1 MIEIYQEENTPVK
14 AFLVGFLDKNKSEEH
29 SLAELKGLVKTLGME
44 VCGEM
49 VITNVKP
56 NPQYFLGT
64 GKTEEIV
71 HQVKTLDGEC
81 IIFDV
86 EISPT
91 HQRNW
96 EKLANIPCFDRQEV
110 ILRIFESR
118 AATREATLQV
128 ELASLEYSLPRLAH
142 SYGDM
147 ARQRGGAFGSKGSGE
162 TKLELDRRKIQEK
175 IYAIKKELEK
185 VRKNRQTQRKQRE
198 KIPLPVCALVGYT
211 NAGKSSLLNVLTSS
225 NVYEKDEL
233 FATLDTSTR
242 RLTKDGKHSIL
253 MTDTV
258 GFIKNLPHT
267 LVDAFRS
274 TLEEAVISDVLVI
287 VLDSSSIDIEEN
299 YKTTTTVLEE
309 IGANKNKRLI
319 VLNKWDLIDTF
330 TQYRLKELFPQGIC
344 TSTKT
349 KQGMEELT
357 NTIFEICMENQI
369 KCFVPYENGKI
380 ISLIKRECFI
390 ISETNKDDGIDFT
403 VKTNPE
409 IENLLKEFLI

>member
-1 MIEIYQEENTPVK
+1 MIEIYEEENTPVK
-14 AFLVGFLDKNKSEEH
+14 AFLVGIQEKGQAFDFCLS
-29 SLAELKGLVKTLGME
+29 ELKGLVKTLGME

-81 IIFDV
+81 IIFDF

-118 AATREATLQV
+118 AATKEASLQV
-128 ELASLEYSLPRLAH
+128 ELANLEYSLPRLAH

>member
-14 AFLVGFLDKNKSEEH
+14 AFLVGIQDNKIKTS
-29 SLAELKGLVKTLGME
+29 SCLTELKGLVKTLKME
-44 VCGEM
+44 VGGEI
-49 VITNVKP
+49 VITRVDP

-64 GKTEEIV
+64 GKVQEILEQVEETES
-71 HQVKTLDGEC
+71 EC
-81 IIFDV
+81 IIFDF

-96 EKLANIPCFDRQEV
+96 EKISNIPCFDRQEV

-118 AATREATLQV
+118 AQTREATLQV

-175 IYAIKKELEK
+175 IYSIKKELEK

-211 NAGKSSLLNVLTSS
+211 NAGKSSLLNVLTYSD
-225 NVYEKDEL
+225 VYEKDEL

-242 RLTKDGKHSIL
+242 RLSKDGKFSIL

-258 GFIKNLPHT
+258 GFIKNLPHN
-267 LVDAFRS
+267 LIDAFRS

-287 VLDSSSIDIEEN
+287 VLDSSSDDVLEN
-299 YKTTTTVLEE
+299 YQTTVNVLEE
-309 IGANKNKRLI
+309 IGAEKNKRLI
-319 VLNKWDLIDTF
+319 VLNKWDLADSF
-330 TQYRLKELFPQGIC
+330 QKMRLQEHFDNPIC

-349 KQGMEELT
+349 KEGLEDLI
-357 NTIFEICMENQI
+357 NRIFEICMENQVQ
-369 KCFVPYENGKI
+369 CFVPYENGKI

-390 ISETNKDDGIDFT
+390 ISETNQETGILYNI
-403 VKTNPE
+403 KTNKE
-409 IENLLKEFLI
+409 VESVLREFLI

>member
-14 AFLVGFLDKNKSEEH
+14 AFLVGIQDNKIKTS
-29 SLAELKGLVKTLGME
+29 SCLIELKGLVKTLKME
-44 VCGEM
+44 VGGEI
-49 VITNVKP
+49 VITRVDP

-64 GKTEEIV
+64 GKVQEILEQVEETES
-71 HQVKTLDGEC
+71 EC
-81 IIFDV
+81 IIFDF

-96 EKLANIPCFDRQEV
+96 EKISNIPCFDRQEV

-118 AATREATLQV
+118 AQTREATLQV

-175 IYAIKKELEK
+175 IYSIKKELEK

-211 NAGKSSLLNVLTSS
+211 NAGKSSLLNVLTCSD
-225 NVYEKDEL
+225 VYEKDEL

-242 RLTKDGKHSIL
+242 RLSKDGKFSIL

-258 GFIKNLPHT
+258 GFIKNLPHN
-267 LVDAFRS
+267 LIDAFRS

-287 VLDSSSIDIEEN
+287 VLDSSSDDVLEN
-299 YKTTTTVLEE
+299 YQTTVNVLEE
-309 IGANKNKRLI
+309 IGAEKNKRLI
-319 VLNKWDLIDTF
+319 VLNKWDLADSF
-330 TQYRLKELFPQGIC
+330 QKMKLQEHFNNAIC

-349 KQGMEELT
+349 KEGLEDLI
-357 NTIFEICMENQI
+357 NRIFEICMENQV

-390 ISETNKDDGIDFT
+390 ISETNQDTGILYNI
-403 VKTNPE
+403 KTNKE
-409 IENLLKEFLI
+409 VESVLKDFLV

>member
-14 AFLVGFLDKNKSEEH
+14 AFLVGIQDSKIKTSSCLT
-29 SLAELKGLVKTLGME
+29 ELKGLVKTLKME
-44 VCGEM
+44 VGGEI
-49 VITNVKP
+49 VITRVDP

-64 GKTEEIV
+64 GKVQEILEQVEETES
-71 HQVKTLDGEC
+71 EC
-81 IIFDV
+81 IIFDF

-96 EKLANIPCFDRQEV
+96 EKISNIPCFDRQEV

-118 AATREATLQV
+118 AQTREATLQV

-175 IYAIKKELEK
+175 IYSIKKELEK

-211 NAGKSSLLNVLTSS
+211 NAGKSSLLNVLTCSD
-225 NVYEKDEL
+225 VYEKDEL

-242 RLTKDGKHSIL
+242 RLSKDGKFSIL

-258 GFIKNLPHT
+258 GFIKNLPHN
-267 LVDAFRS
+267 LIDAFRS

-287 VLDSSSIDIEEN
+287 VLDSSSDDVLEN
-299 YKTTTTVLEE
+299 YQTTVNVLEE
-309 IGANKNKRLI
+309 IGAEKNKRLI
-319 VLNKWDLIDTF
+319 VLNKWDLADSF
-330 TQYRLKELFPQGIC
+330 QKMKLQEHFNNAIC

-349 KQGMEELT
+349 KEGLEDLI
-357 NTIFEICMENQI
+357 NRIFEICMENQVQ
-369 KCFVPYENGKI
+369 CFVPYENGKI

-390 ISETNKDDGIDFT
+390 ISETNQDTGILYNI
-403 VKTNPE
+403 KTNKE
-409 IENLLKEFLI
+409 VESVLKDFLV

>member
-1 MIEIYQEENTPVK
+1 
-14 AFLVGFLDKNKSEEH
+14 
-29 SLAELKGLVKTLGME
+29 ME

-81 IIFDV
+81 IIFDF

-118 AATREATLQV
+118 AATKEAALQV
-128 ELASLEYSLPRLAH
+128 ELANLEYSLPRLAH

-175 IYAIKKELEK
+175 IYSIKKELEK

-349 KQGMEELT
+349 KQGLEELT

-390 ISETNKDDGIDFT
+390 ISETNKDDGIEFT

-409 IENLLKEFLI
+409 IENLLKDFLI

>member
-14 AFLVGFLDKNKSEEH
+14 AFLVGFENLS
-29 SLAELKGLVKTLGME
+29 ELKGLVKTLGME
-44 VCGEM
+44 VGGE
-49 VITNVKP
+49 ILISKVKP
-56 NPQYFLGT
+56 NPQYYLGT
-64 GKTEEIV
+64 GKTEEIIHKV
-71 HQVKTLDGEC
+71 EVLDCEC
-81 IIFDV
+81 IIFDF

-96 EKLANIPCFDRQEV
+96 EKLANIPCFDRHEV

-118 AATREATLQV
+118 AATKEATLQV
-128 ELASLEYSLPRLAH
+128 QLANLEYSLPRLAH

-175 IYAIKKELEK
+175 IYSIKKELEK

-225 NVYEKDEL
+225 DVYEKDEL

-242 RLTKDGKHSIL
+242 RLSCDGKFSVL
-253 MTDTV
+253 LTDTV

-274 TLEEAVISDVLVI
+274 TLEEAVISDVLLI
-287 VLDSSSIDIEEN
+287 VLDASSIDIEEN
-299 YKTTTTVLEE
+299 YKTTIKVLDE
-309 IGANKNKRLI
+309 IGATSNKRII
-319 VLNKWDLIDTF
+319 VLNKWDLVDSF
-330 TQYRLKELFPQGIC
+330 TKIRLSELFKNAIC

-349 KQGMEELT
+349 KEGLKDLE
-357 NTIFEICMENQI
+357 NCIFDICMKNQI
-369 KCFVPYENGKI
+369 KCFVPYEDGKT

-390 ISETNKDDGIDFT
+390 IFENNKEDGIEFT
-403 VKTNPE
+403 LRTNTE
-409 IENLLKEFLI
+409 IENLLKEYIL

>member
-14 AFLVGFLDKNKSEEH
+14 AFLVGIQDNKIKPS
-29 SLAELKGLVKTLGME
+29 SCLTELKGLVKTLKME
-44 VCGEM
+44 VGGEI
-49 VITNVKP
+49 VITRVDP

-64 GKTEEIV
+64 GKVQEILEQVEETES
-71 HQVKTLDGEC
+71 EC
-81 IIFDV
+81 IIFDF

-96 EKLANIPCFDRQEV
+96 EKISNIPCFDRQEV

-118 AATREATLQV
+118 AQTREATLQV

-175 IYAIKKELEK
+175 IYSIKKELEK

-211 NAGKSSLLNVLTSS
+211 NAGKSSLLNVLTCSD
-225 NVYEKDEL
+225 VYEKDEL

-242 RLTKDGKHSIL
+242 RLSKDGKFSIL

-258 GFIKNLPHT
+258 GFIKNLPHN
-267 LVDAFRS
+267 LIDAFRS

-287 VLDSSSIDIEEN
+287 VLDSSSDDVLEN
-299 YKTTTTVLEE
+299 YQTTVNVLEE
-309 IGANKNKRLI
+309 IGAEKNKRLI
-319 VLNKWDLIDTF
+319 VLNKWDLADSF
-330 TQYRLKELFPQGIC
+330 QKMKLQEHFNNAIC

-349 KQGMEELT
+349 KDGLEDLI
-357 NTIFEICMENQI
+357 NRIFEICMENQVQ
-369 KCFVPYENGKI
+369 CFVPYENGKI

-390 ISETNKDDGIDFT
+390 ISETNQETGILYNI
-403 VKTNPE
+403 KTNKE
-409 IENLLKEFLI
+409 VESVLKEFLI

>member
-1 MIEIYQEENTPVK
+1 MIEIYEEENTPVK
-14 AFLVGFLDKNKSEEH
+14 AFLVGIQEKGQAFDFCLS
-29 SLAELKGLVKTLGME
+29 ELKGLVKTLGME

-81 IIFDV
+81 IIFDF

-118 AATREATLQV
+118 AATKEASLQV
-128 ELASLEYSLPRLAH
+128 ELANLEYSLPRLAH

-349 KQGMEELT
+349 KQGLEELT

-390 ISETNKDDGIDFT
+390 ISETNKDDGIEFT

-409 IENLLKEFLI
+409 IENLLKDFLI

>member
-14 AFLVGFLDKNKSEEH
+14 AFLVGIQDNKIKTS
-29 SLAELKGLVKTLGME
+29 SCLTELKGLVKTLKME
-44 VCGEM
+44 VGGEIL
-49 VITNVKP
+49 ITRVDP

-64 GKTEEIV
+64 GKVQEILEQVEETES
-71 HQVKTLDGEC
+71 EC
-81 IIFDV
+81 IIFDF

-96 EKLANIPCFDRQEV
+96 EKISNIPCFDRQEV

-118 AATREATLQV
+118 AQTREATLQV

-175 IYAIKKELEK
+175 IYSIKKELEK

-211 NAGKSSLLNVLTSS
+211 NAGKSSLLNVLTCSD
-225 NVYEKDEL
+225 VYEKDEL

-242 RLTKDGKHSIL
+242 RLSKDGKFSIL

-258 GFIKNLPHT
+258 GFIKNLPHN
-267 LVDAFRS
+267 LIDAFRS

-287 VLDSSSIDIEEN
+287 VLDSSSDDVLEN
-299 YKTTTTVLEE
+299 YQTTVNVLEE
-309 IGANKNKRLI
+309 IGAEKNKRLI
-319 VLNKWDLIDTF
+319 VLNKWDLADSF
-330 TQYRLKELFPQGIC
+330 QKMRLQEHFDNPIC

-349 KQGMEELT
+349 KEGLEDLI
-357 NTIFEICMENQI
+357 NRIFEICMENQVQ
-369 KCFVPYENGKI
+369 CFVPYENGKI

-390 ISETNKDDGIDFT
+390 ISETNQETGILYNI
-403 VKTNPE
+403 KTNKE
-409 IENLLKEFLI
+409 VESILREFLI

>member
-14 AFLVGFLDKNKSEEH
+14 AFLVGIQDNKIKTS
-29 SLAELKGLVKTLGME
+29 SCLTELKGLVKTLKME
-44 VCGEM
+44 VGGEI
-49 VITNVKP
+49 VITRVDP

-64 GKTEEIV
+64 GKVQEILEQVEETES
-71 HQVKTLDGEC
+71 EC
-81 IIFDV
+81 IIFDF

-96 EKLANIPCFDRQEV
+96 EKISNIPCFDRQEV

-118 AATREATLQV
+118 AQTREATLQV

-175 IYAIKKELEK
+175 IYSIKKELEK

-211 NAGKSSLLNVLTSS
+211 NAGKSSLLNVLTCSD
-225 NVYEKDEL
+225 VYEKDEL

-242 RLTKDGKHSIL
+242 RLSKDGKFSIL

-258 GFIKNLPHT
+258 GFIKNLPHN
-267 LVDAFRS
+267 LIDAFRS

-287 VLDSSSIDIEEN
+287 VLDSSSDDVLEN
-299 YKTTTTVLEE
+299 YQTTVNVLEE
-309 IGANKNKRLI
+309 IGAEKNKRLI
-319 VLNKWDLIDTF
+319 VLNKWDLADSF
-330 TQYRLKELFPQGIC
+330 QKMKLQEHFDNPIC

-349 KQGMEELT
+349 KEGLEDLI
-357 NTIFEICMENQI
+357 NRIFEICMENQVQ
-369 KCFVPYENGKI
+369 CFVPYENGKI

-390 ISETNKDDGIDFT
+390 ISEANQETGILYNIKTNKE
-403 VKTNPE
+403 V
-409 IENLLKEFLI
+409 ENILKEFFV

>member
-1 MIEIYQEENTPVK
+1 MIEIYEEENTPVK
-14 AFLVGFLDKNKSEEH
+14 AFLVGFLDKNKSEEY

-64 GKTEEIV
+64 GKTEEII
-71 HQVKTLDGEC
+71 HQVETLDGEC
-81 IIFDV
+81 IIFDF

-118 AATREATLQV
+118 AATREASLQV
-128 ELASLEYSLPRLAH
+128 ELASLEYSLPRLVH

-175 IYAIKKELEK
+175 IYSIKKELEK

-211 NAGKSSLLNVLTSS
+211 NAGKSSLLNVLTCSD
-225 NVYEKDEL
+225 VYEKDEL

-242 RLTKDGKHSIL
+242 RLSKDGKFSIL

-258 GFIKNLPHT
+258 GFIKNLPHN
-267 LVDAFRS
+267 LIDAFRS

-287 VLDSSSIDIEEN
+287 VLDSSSDDVLEN
-299 YKTTTTVLEE
+299 YQTTVNVLEE
-309 IGANKNKRLI
+309 IGADKNKRLI
-319 VLNKWDLIDTF
+319 VLNKWDLSDSF
-330 TQYRLKELFPQGIC
+330 QKMKLQEHFNNAIC

-349 KQGMEELT
+349 KEGLDDLV
-357 NTIFEICMENQI
+357 NRIFEICMDNQI
-369 KCFVPYENGKI
+369 QCFVPYENGKI

-409 IENLLKEFLI
+409 IENLLKDFLI

>member
-14 AFLVGFLDKNKSEEH
+14 AFLVGIQEKGQTFDFCLS
-29 SLAELKGLVKTLGME
+29 ELKGLVKTLGME

-49 VITNVKP
+49 VIANVKP

-64 GKTEEIV
+64 GKTEEII
-71 HQVKTLDGEC
+71 HQVETLDGEC
-81 IIFDV
+81 IIFDF

-349 KQGMEELT
+349 KQGLEELT

-390 ISETNKDDGIDFT
+390 ISEINKDDGIEFT

-409 IENLLKEFLI
+409 IENLLKDFLI

>member
-1 MIEIYQEENTPVK
+1 VIEIYEEENTPVK
-14 AFLVGFLDKNKSEEH
+14 AFLVGIQEKGQAFDFCLS
-29 SLAELKGLVKTLGME
+29 ELKGLVKTLGME

-81 IIFDV
+81 IIFDF

-118 AATREATLQV
+118 AATKEAALQV
-128 ELASLEYSLPRLAH
+128 ELANLEYSLPRLAH

-349 KQGMEELT
+349 KQGLEDFT

-390 ISETNKDDGIDFT
+390 ISETNKDDGIEFT

-409 IENLLKEFLI
+409 IENLLKDFLI

>member
-1 MIEIYQEENTPVK
+1 MIEIYEEENTPVK
-14 AFLVGFLDKNKSEEH
+14 AFLVGIQEKGQAFDFCLS
-29 SLAELKGLVKTLGME
+29 ELKGLVKTLGME

-81 IIFDV
+81 IIFDF

-118 AATREATLQV
+118 AATKEASLQV
-128 ELASLEYSLPRLAH
+128 ELANLEYSLPRLAH

-349 KQGMEELT
+349 KQGLEDLT

-390 ISETNKDDGIDFT
+390 ISETNKDDGIEFT

-409 IENLLKEFLI
+409 IENLLKDFLI

>member
-14 AFLVGFLDKNKSEEH
+14 AFLVGIQDNKIKTS
-29 SLAELKGLVKTLGME
+29 SCLTELKGLVKTLKME
-44 VCGEM
+44 VGGEI
-49 VITNVKP
+49 VITRVDP

-64 GKTEEIV
+64 GKVQEILEQVEETES
-71 HQVKTLDGEC
+71 EC
-81 IIFDV
+81 IIFDF

-96 EKLANIPCFDRQEV
+96 EKISNIPCFDRQEV

-118 AATREATLQV
+118 AQTREATLQV

-175 IYAIKKELEK
+175 IYSIKKELEK

-211 NAGKSSLLNVLTSS
+211 NAGKSSLLNVLTCSD
-225 NVYEKDEL
+225 VYEKDEL

-242 RLTKDGKHSIL
+242 RLSKGGKFSIL

-258 GFIKNLPHT
+258 GFIKNLPHN
-267 LVDAFRS
+267 LIDAFRS
-274 TLEEAVISDVLVI
+274 TLEEAVVSDVLVI
-287 VLDSSSIDIEEN
+287 VLDSSSDDVLEN
-299 YKTTTTVLEE
+299 YQTTVNVLEE
-309 IGANKNKRLI
+309 IGAEKNKRLI
-319 VLNKWDLIDTF
+319 VLNKWDLADSF
-330 TQYRLKELFPQGIC
+330 QKMKLQEHFYNAIC

-349 KQGMEELT
+349 KEGLEDLI
-357 NTIFEICMENQI
+357 NRIFEICMENQVQ
-369 KCFVPYENGKI
+369 CFVPYENGKI

-390 ISETNKDDGIDFT
+390 ISETNQDTGILYNI
-403 VKTNPE
+403 KTNKE
-409 IENLLKEFLI
+409 VESVLREFLV

>member
-14 AFLVGFLDKNKSEEH
+14 AFLVGIQDNKIKTS
-29 SLAELKGLVKTLGME
+29 SCLTELKGLVKTLKME
-44 VCGEM
+44 VGGEIL
-49 VITNVKP
+49 ITRVDP

-64 GKTEEIV
+64 GKVQEILEQVEETES
-71 HQVKTLDGEC
+71 EC
-81 IIFDV
+81 IIFDF

-96 EKLANIPCFDRQEV
+96 EKISNIPCFDRQEV

-118 AATREATLQV
+118 AQTREATLQV

-175 IYAIKKELEK
+175 IYSIKKELEK

-211 NAGKSSLLNVLTSS
+211 NAGKSSLLNVLTCSD
-225 NVYEKDEL
+225 VYEKDEL

-242 RLTKDGKHSIL
+242 RLSKDGKFSIL
-253 MTDTV
+253 MNDTV
-258 GFIKNLPHT
+258 GFIKNLPHN
-267 LVDAFRS
+267 LIDAFRS

-287 VLDSSSIDIEEN
+287 VLDSSSDDVLEN
-299 YKTTTTVLEE
+299 YQTTVNVLEE
-309 IGANKNKRLI
+309 IGAEKNKRLI
-319 VLNKWDLIDTF
+319 VLNKWDLADSF
-330 TQYRLKELFPQGIC
+330 QKMRLQEHFDNPIC

-349 KQGMEELT
+349 KEGLEDLI
-357 NTIFEICMENQI
+357 NRIFEICMENQVQ
-369 KCFVPYENGKI
+369 CFVPYENGKI

-390 ISETNKDDGIDFT
+390 ISETNQETGILYNI
-403 VKTNPE
+403 KTNKE
-409 IENLLKEFLI
+409 VESVLREFLI

>member
-14 AFLVGFLDKNKSEEH
+14 AFLVGIQEKGQAFDFCLS
-29 SLAELKGLVKTLGME
+29 ELKGLVKTLGME

-49 VITNVKP
+49 VITNVNP

-64 GKTEEIV
+64 GKVQEILEQVEETES
-71 HQVKTLDGEC
+71 EC
-81 IIFDV
+81 IIFDF

-96 EKLANIPCFDRQEV
+96 EKISNIPCFDRQEV

-175 IYAIKKELEK
+175 IYSIKKELEK

-211 NAGKSSLLNVLTSS
+211 NAGKSSLLNVLTCSD
-225 NVYEKDEL
+225 VYEKDEL
-233 FATLDTSTR
+233 FATLDT
-242 RLTKDGKHSIL
+242 
-253 MTDTV
+253 
-258 GFIKNLPHT
+258 
-267 LVDAFRS
+267 
-274 TLEEAVISDVLVI
+274 
-287 VLDSSSIDIEEN
+287 
-299 YKTTTTVLEE
+299 
-309 IGANKNKRLI
+309 
-319 VLNKWDLIDTF
+319 
-330 TQYRLKELFPQGIC
+330 
-344 TSTKT
+344 
-349 KQGMEELT
+349 
-357 NTIFEICMENQI
+357 
-369 KCFVPYENGKI
+369 
-380 ISLIKRECFI
+380 
-390 ISETNKDDGIDFT
+390 
-403 VKTNPE
+403 
-409 IENLLKEFLI
+409 

>member
-14 AFLVGFLDKNKSEEH
+14 AFLVGIQDNKIKTS
-29 SLAELKGLVKTLGME
+29 SCLTELKGLVKTLKME
-44 VCGEM
+44 VGGEI
-49 VITNVKP
+49 VITRVDP

-64 GKTEEIV
+64 GKVQEILEQVEETES
-71 HQVKTLDGEC
+71 EC
-81 IIFDV
+81 IIFDF

-96 EKLANIPCFDRQEV
+96 EKISNIPCFDRQEV

-118 AATREATLQV
+118 AQTREATLQV

-175 IYAIKKELEK
+175 IYSIKKELEK

-198 KIPLPVCALVGYT
+198 KIPLPICALVGYT
-211 NAGKSSLLNVLTSS
+211 NAGKSSLLNVLTCSD
-225 NVYEKDEL
+225 VYEKDEL

-242 RLTKDGKHSIL
+242 RLSKDGKFSIL

-258 GFIKNLPHT
+258 GFIKNLPHN
-267 LVDAFRS
+267 LIDAFRS

-287 VLDSSSIDIEEN
+287 VLDSSSDDVLEN
-299 YKTTTTVLEE
+299 YQTTVNVLEE
-309 IGANKNKRLI
+309 IGAEKNERLI
-319 VLNKWDLIDTF
+319 VLNKWDLADSF
-330 TQYRLKELFPQGIC
+330 QKMRLQEHFDNPIC

-349 KQGMEELT
+349 KEGLEDLI
-357 NTIFEICMENQI
+357 NRIFEICMENQVQ
-369 KCFVPYENGKI
+369 CFVPYENGKI

-390 ISETNKDDGIDFT
+390 ISETNQETGILYNI
-403 VKTNPE
+403 KTNKE
-409 IENLLKEFLI
+409 VESVLKEFFV

>member
-14 AFLVGFLDKNKSEEH
+14 AFLVGFLDKNKSEEY

-44 VCGEM
+44 VCGE
-49 VITNVKP
+49 ILISKINP
-56 NPQYFLGT
+56 NPQYYLGT
-64 GKTEEIV
+64 GKTEEII
-71 HQVKTLDGEC
+71 HQVETLDGEC
-81 IIFDV
+81 IIFDF

-128 ELASLEYSLPRLAH
+128 EFASLEYSLPRLAH

-349 KQGMEELT
+349 KQGLEDLT

-390 ISETNKDDGIDFT
+390 ISETNKDDGIEFT

-409 IENLLKEFLI
+409 IENLLKDFLI

>member
-14 AFLVGFLDKNKSEEH
+14 AFLVGIQDSKIKTSSCLT
-29 SLAELKGLVKTLGME
+29 ELKGLVKTLKME
-44 VCGEM
+44 VGGEI
-49 VITNVKP
+49 VITRVDP

-64 GKTEEIV
+64 GKVQEILEQVEETES
-71 HQVKTLDGEC
+71 EC
-81 IIFDV
+81 IIFDF

-96 EKLANIPCFDRQEV
+96 EKISNIPCFDRQEV

-118 AATREATLQV
+118 AQTREATLQV

-175 IYAIKKELEK
+175 IYSIKKELEK

-211 NAGKSSLLNVLTSS
+211 NAGKSSLLNVLTCSD
-225 NVYEKDEL
+225 VYEKDEL

-242 RLTKDGKHSIL
+242 RLSKDGKFSIL

-258 GFIKNLPHT
+258 GFIKNLPHN
-267 LVDAFRS
+267 LIDAFRS

-287 VLDSSSIDIEEN
+287 VLDSSSDDVLEN
-299 YKTTTTVLEE
+299 YQTTVNVLEE
-309 IGANKNKRLI
+309 IGAKKNKRLI
-319 VLNKWDLIDTF
+319 VLNKWDLADSF
-330 TQYRLKELFPQGIC
+330 QKMKLQEHFNNVIC

-349 KQGMEELT
+349 KEGLEDLIT
-357 NTIFEICMENQI
+357 RIFEICMENQVQ
-369 KCFVPYENGKI
+369 CFVPYENGKI

-390 ISETNKDDGIDFT
+390 ISETNQETGILYNI
-403 VKTNPE
+403 KTNKE
-409 IENLLKEFLI
+409 VESVLREFLV

>member
-1 MIEIYQEENTPVK
+1 MIEIYEEENTPVK
-14 AFLVGFLDKNKSEEH
+14 AFLVGFQEKGQSSDLC
-29 SLAELKGLVKTLGME
+29 LCELKGLVKTLRME
-44 VCGEM
+44 VCGEI
-49 VITNVKP
+49 VITNIKP
-56 NPQYFLGT
+56 NPQYYLGT

-71 HQVKTLDGEC
+71 HQVQTLDGEC
-81 IIFDV
+81 IIFDF

-118 AATREATLQV
+118 AATKEASLQV
-128 ELASLEYSLPRLAH
+128 ELANLEYSLPRLAH

-175 IYAIKKELEK
+175 IYAIKKELGK

-274 TLEEAVISDVLVI
+274 TLEEAVIADVLVI
-287 VLDSSSIDIEEN
+287 VLDSSSNDIEEN
-299 YKTTTTVLEE
+299 YKTTISVLEE
-309 IGANKNKRLI
+309 IGADKNKRLI
-319 VLNKWDLIDTF
+319 VLNKWDLIDSF
-330 TQYRLKELFPQGIC
+330 TQFRLKELFPQGIC

-349 KQGMEELT
+349 KEGLDELT

-380 ISLIKRECFI
+380 VSLIKRECFI
-390 ISETNKDDGIDFT
+390 ISETNKDNGIEF
-403 VKTNPE
+403 VLKINPE
-409 IENLLKEFLI
+409 IENLLKDFWV

>member
-14 AFLVGFLDKNKSEEH
+14 AFLVGIQDNKIKTS
-29 SLAELKGLVKTLGME
+29 SCLIELKGLVKTLKME
-44 VCGEM
+44 VGGEI
-49 VITNVKP
+49 VITRVDP

-64 GKTEEIV
+64 GKVQEILEQVEETES
-71 HQVKTLDGEC
+71 EC
-81 IIFDV
+81 IIFDF

-96 EKLANIPCFDRQEV
+96 EKISNIPCFDRQEV

-118 AATREATLQV
+118 AQTREATLQV

-175 IYAIKKELEK
+175 IYSIKKELEK
-185 VRKNRQTQRKQRE
+185 VRKNRQTQRKPRE

-211 NAGKSSLLNVLTSS
+211 NAGKSSLLNVLTCSD
-225 NVYEKDEL
+225 VYEKDEL

-242 RLTKDGKHSIL
+242 RLSKDGKFSIL

-258 GFIKNLPHT
+258 GFIKNLPHN
-267 LVDAFRS
+267 LIDAFRS

-287 VLDSSSIDIEEN
+287 VLDSSSDDVLEN
-299 YKTTTTVLEE
+299 YQTTVNVLEE
-309 IGANKNKRLI
+309 IGAEKNKRLI
-319 VLNKWDLIDTF
+319 VLNKWDLADSF
-330 TQYRLKELFPQGIC
+330 QKMKLQEHFNNAIC

-349 KQGMEELT
+349 KEGLEDLI
-357 NTIFEICMENQI
+357 NRIFEICMENQV

-390 ISETNKDDGIDFT
+390 ISETNQETGILYNI
-403 VKTNPE
+403 KTNKE
-409 IENLLKEFLI
+409 VENVLKDFLV

>member
-14 AFLVGFLDKNKSEEH
+14 AFLVGIQDNKIKTS
-29 SLAELKGLVKTLGME
+29 SCLTELKGLVKTLKME
-44 VCGEM
+44 VGGEI
-49 VITNVKP
+49 VITRVDP

-64 GKTEEIV
+64 GKVQEILEQVEETES
-71 HQVKTLDGEC
+71 EC
-81 IIFDV
+81 IIFDF

-96 EKLANIPCFDRQEV
+96 EKISNIPCFDSQEV

-118 AATREATLQV
+118 AQTREATLQV

-175 IYAIKKELEK
+175 IYSIKKELEK

-211 NAGKSSLLNVLTSS
+211 NAGKSSLLNVLTCSD
-225 NVYEKDEL
+225 VYEKDEL

-242 RLTKDGKHSIL
+242 RLSKDGKFSIL

-258 GFIKNLPHT
+258 GFIKNLPHN
-267 LVDAFRS
+267 LIDAFRS

-287 VLDSSSIDIEEN
+287 VLDSSSDDVLEN
-299 YKTTTTVLEE
+299 YQTTVNVLEE
-309 IGANKNKRLI
+309 IGAEKNKRLI
-319 VLNKWDLIDTF
+319 VLNKWDLADSF
-330 TQYRLKELFPQGIC
+330 QKMRLQEHFDNPIC

-349 KQGMEELT
+349 KEGLEDLI
-357 NTIFEICMENQI
+357 NRIFEICMENQVQ
-369 KCFVPYENGKI
+369 CFVPYENGKI

-390 ISETNKDDGIDFT
+390 ISETNQETGILYNI
-403 VKTNPE
+403 KTNKE
-409 IENLLKEFLI
+409 VESVLREFLI

>member
-14 AFLVGFLDKNKSEEH
+14 AFLVGIQDNKIKTS
-29 SLAELKGLVKTLGME
+29 SCLTELKGLVKTLKME
-44 VCGEM
+44 VGGEI
-49 VITNVKP
+49 VITRVDP
-56 NPQYFLGT
+56 NPQFFLGT
-64 GKTEEIV
+64 GKVQEILEQVEETES
-71 HQVKTLDGEC
+71 EC
-81 IIFDV
+81 IIFDF

-96 EKLANIPCFDRQEV
+96 EKISNIPCFDRQEV

-118 AATREATLQV
+118 AQTREATFQV

-175 IYAIKKELEK
+175 IYSIKKELEK

-211 NAGKSSLLNVLTSS
+211 NAGKSSLLNVLTCSD
-225 NVYEKDEL
+225 VYEKDEL

-242 RLTKDGKHSIL
+242 RLSKDGKFSIL

-258 GFIKNLPHT
+258 GFIKNLPHN
-267 LVDAFRS
+267 LIDAFRS

-287 VLDSSSIDIEEN
+287 VLDSSSDDVLEN
-299 YKTTTTVLEE
+299 YQTTVNVLEE
-309 IGANKNKRLI
+309 IGADKNKRLI
-319 VLNKWDLIDTF
+319 VLNKWDLADSF
-330 TQYRLKELFPQGIC
+330 QKMKLQEHFNNAIC

-349 KQGMEELT
+349 KEGLDDFV
-357 NTIFEICMENQI
+357 NRIFEICMENQI
-369 KCFVPYENGKI
+369 QCFVPYENGKI

-390 ISETNKDDGIDFT
+390 ISEINKDDGIVFT

-409 IENLLKEFLI
+409 VENLLKDFLI

>member
-1 MIEIYQEENTPVK
+1 MIEIYEEENTPVK
-14 AFLVGFLDKNKSEEH
+14 AFLVGIQEKGQAFDFCLS
-29 SLAELKGLVKTLGME
+29 ELKGLVKTLGME

-81 IIFDV
+81 IIFDF

-118 AATREATLQV
+118 AATKEASLQV

-349 KQGMEELT
+349 KQGLEDLT

-390 ISETNKDDGIDFT
+390 ISETNKDDGIEFT

-409 IENLLKEFLI
+409 IENLLKDFLI

>member
-14 AFLVGFLDKNKSEEH
+14 AFLVGIQDSKIKTSSCLT
-29 SLAELKGLVKTLGME
+29 ELKGLVKTLKME
-44 VCGEM
+44 VGGEI
-49 VITNVKP
+49 VITRVDP

-64 GKTEEIV
+64 GKVQEILEQVEETES
-71 HQVKTLDGEC
+71 EC
-81 IIFDV
+81 IIFDF

-96 EKLANIPCFDRQEV
+96 EKISNIPCFDRQEV

-118 AATREATLQV
+118 AQTREATLQV

-175 IYAIKKELEK
+175 IYSIKNELEK

-211 NAGKSSLLNVLTSS
+211 NAGKSSLLNVLTCSD
-225 NVYEKDEL
+225 VYEKDEL

-242 RLTKDGKHSIL
+242 RLSKDGKFSIL

-258 GFIKNLPHT
+258 GFIKNLPHN
-267 LVDAFRS
+267 LIDAFRS

-287 VLDSSSIDIEEN
+287 VLDSSSDDVLEN
-299 YKTTTTVLEE
+299 YQTTVNVLEE
-309 IGANKNKRLI
+309 IGAEKNKRLI
-319 VLNKWDLIDTF
+319 VLNKWDLADSF
-330 TQYRLKELFPQGIC
+330 QKMKLQEHFNNAIC

-349 KQGMEELT
+349 KDGLEDLI
-357 NTIFEICMENQI
+357 NRIFEICMENQVQ
-369 KCFVPYENGKI
+369 CFVPYENGKI

-390 ISETNKDDGIDFT
+390 ISETNQETGILYNI
-403 VKTNPE
+403 KTNKE
-409 IENLLKEFLI
+409 VESVLKDFLV

>member
-14 AFLVGFLDKNKSEEH
+14 AFLVGIQDNKIKTS
-29 SLAELKGLVKTLGME
+29 SCLTELKGLVKTLKME
-44 VCGEM
+44 VGGEI
-49 VITNVKP
+49 VITRVDP

-64 GKTEEIV
+64 GKVQEILEQVEETES
-71 HQVKTLDGEC
+71 EC
-81 IIFDV
+81 IIFDF

-96 EKLANIPCFDRQEV
+96 EKISNIPCFDRHEV

-118 AATREATLQV
+118 AQTREATLQV

-175 IYAIKKELEK
+175 IYSIKNELEK

-211 NAGKSSLLNVLTSS
+211 NAGKSSLLNVLTCSD
-225 NVYEKDEL
+225 VYEKDEL

-242 RLTKDGKHSIL
+242 RLSKDGKFPIL

-258 GFIKNLPHT
+258 GFIKNLPHN
-267 LVDAFRS
+267 LIDAFRS

-287 VLDSSSIDIEEN
+287 VLDSSSDDVLEN
-299 YKTTTTVLEE
+299 YQTTVNVLEE
-309 IGANKNKRLI
+309 IGAEKNKRLI
-319 VLNKWDLIDTF
+319 VLNKWDLADSF
-330 TQYRLKELFPQGIC
+330 QKMKLQEHFNNAIC

-349 KQGMEELT
+349 KDGLEDLI
-357 NTIFEICMENQI
+357 NRIFEICMENQVQ
-369 KCFVPYENGKI
+369 CFVPYENGKI

-390 ISETNKDDGIDFT
+390 ISETNQETGILYNI
-403 VKTNPE
+403 KTNKE
-409 IENLLKEFLI
+409 VESVLKDFLV

>member
-14 AFLVGFLDKNKSEEH
+14 AFLVGIQDNKIKTS
-29 SLAELKGLVKTLGME
+29 SCLTELKGLVKTLKME
-44 VCGEM
+44 VGGEI
-49 VITNVKP
+49 VITRVEP

-64 GKTEEIV
+64 GKVQEILEQVEETES
-71 HQVKTLDGEC
+71 EC
-81 IIFDV
+81 IIFDF

-128 ELASLEYSLPRLAH
+128 ELASLEYFLPRLAH

-175 IYAIKKELEK
+175 IYSIKKELDK

-211 NAGKSSLLNVLTSS
+211 NAGKSSLLNVLTCSD
-225 NVYEKDEL
+225 VYEKDEL

-242 RLTKDGKHSIL
+242 RLSKDGKFSIL

-258 GFIKNLPHT
+258 GFIKNLPHN
-267 LVDAFRS
+267 LIDAFRS

-287 VLDSSSIDIEEN
+287 VLDSSSDDVLEN
-299 YKTTTTVLEE
+299 YQTTVNVLEE
-309 IGANKNKRLI
+309 IGADKNKRLI
-319 VLNKWDLIDTF
+319 VLNKWDLADSF
-330 TQYRLKELFPQGIC
+330 QKMKLQEHFNNAIC

-349 KQGMEELT
+349 KEGLDDLV
-357 NTIFEICMENQI
+357 NRIFEICMENQI
-369 KCFVPYENGKI
+369 QCFVPYENGKI

-390 ISETNKDDGIDFT
+390 ISETNKDDGIVFT

-409 IENLLKEFLI
+409 VENLLKDFLI

>member
-14 AFLVGFLDKNKSEEH
+14 AFLVGIQDSKIKTSSCLT
-29 SLAELKGLVKTLGME
+29 ELKGLVKTLKME
-44 VCGEM
+44 VGGEI
-49 VITNVKP
+49 VITRVDP

-64 GKTEEIV
+64 GKVQEILEQVEETES
-71 HQVKTLDGEC
+71 EC
-81 IIFDV
+81 IIFDF

-96 EKLANIPCFDRQEV
+96 EKISNIPCFDRQEV

-118 AATREATLQV
+118 AQTREASLQV
-128 ELASLEYSLPRLAH
+128 ELANLEYSLPRLAH

-287 VLDSSSIDIEEN
+287 VLDSSSDDVLEN
-299 YKTTTTVLEE
+299 YQTSVNVLEE
-309 IGANKNKRLI
+309 IGADKNKRLI
-319 VLNKWDLIDTF
+319 VLNKWDLADSF
-330 TQYRLKELFPQGIC
+330 QKMKLQEHFNNAIC

-349 KQGMEELT
+349 KDGLEDLI
-357 NTIFEICMENQI
+357 NRIFEICMENQVQ
-369 KCFVPYENGKI
+369 CFVPYENGKI

-390 ISETNKDDGIDFT
+390 ISETNQETGILYNI
-403 VKTNPE
+403 KTNKE
-409 IENLLKEFLI
+409 VENVLREFFV

>member
-14 AFLVGFLDKNKSEEH
+14 AFLVGIQDNKIKTS
-29 SLAELKGLVKTLGME
+29 SCLTELKGLVKTLKME
-44 VCGEM
+44 VGGEI
-49 VITNVKP
+49 VITRVDP

-64 GKTEEIV
+64 GKVQEILEQVEETES
-71 HQVKTLDGEC
+71 EC
-81 IIFDV
+81 IIFDF

-96 EKLANIPCFDRQEV
+96 EKISNIPCFDRQEV

-118 AATREATLQV
+118 AQTREATLQV

-175 IYAIKKELEK
+175 IYSIKKELEK

-211 NAGKSSLLNVLTSS
+211 NAGKSSLLNVLTCSD
-225 NVYEKDEL
+225 VYEKDEL

-242 RLTKDGKHSIL
+242 RLSKDGKFSIL

-258 GFIKNLPHT
+258 GFIKNLPHN
-267 LVDAFRS
+267 LIDAFRS

-287 VLDSSSIDIEEN
+287 VLDSPSDDVLEN
-299 YKTTTTVLEE
+299 YQTTV
-309 IGANKNKRLI
+309 N
-319 VLNKWDLIDTF
+319 VL
-330 TQYRLKELFPQGIC
+330 
-344 TSTKT
+344 
-349 KQGMEELT
+349 
-357 NTIFEICMENQI
+357 
-369 KCFVPYENGKI
+369 
-380 ISLIKRECFI
+380 
-390 ISETNKDDGIDFT
+390 
-403 VKTNPE
+403 
-409 IENLLKEFLI
+409 

>member
-14 AFLVGFLDKNKSEEH
+14 AFLVGIQDNKIKTS
-29 SLAELKGLVKTLGME
+29 SCLTELKGLVKTLKME
-44 VCGEM
+44 VGGEI
-49 VITNVKP
+49 VITRVDP

-64 GKTEEIV
+64 GKVQEILEQVEETES
-71 HQVKTLDGEC
+71 EC
-81 IIFDV
+81 IIFDF

-96 EKLANIPCFDRQEV
+96 EKISNIPCFDRQEV

-118 AATREATLQV
+118 AQTREATLQV

-175 IYAIKKELEK
+175 IYSIKKELEK

-211 NAGKSSLLNVLTSS
+211 NAGKSSLLNVLTYSD
-225 NVYEKDEL
+225 VYEKDEL

-242 RLTKDGKHSIL
+242 RLSKDGKFSIL

-258 GFIKNLPHT
+258 GFIKNLPHN
-267 LVDAFRS
+267 LIDAFRS

-287 VLDSSSIDIEEN
+287 VLDSSSDDVLEN
-299 YKTTTTVLEE
+299 YQTTVNVLEE
-309 IGANKNKRLI
+309 IGAEKNKRLI
-319 VLNKWDLIDTF
+319 VLNKWDLADSF
-330 TQYRLKELFPQGIC
+330 QKMRLQEHFDNPIC

-349 KQGMEELT
+349 KEGLEDLI
-357 NTIFEICMENQI
+357 NRIFEICMENQVQ
-369 KCFVPYENGKI
+369 CFVPYENGKI

-390 ISETNKDDGIDFT
+390 ISETNQETGILYNI
-403 VKTNPE
+403 KTNKE
-409 IENLLKEFLI
+409 VESVLREFLV

>member
-14 AFLVGFLDKNKSEEH
+14 AFLVGIQDNKIKTS
-29 SLAELKGLVKTLGME
+29 SCLTELKGLVKTLKME
-44 VCGEM
+44 VGGEIL
-49 VITNVKP
+49 ITRVDP

-64 GKTEEIV
+64 GKVQEILEQVEETES
-71 HQVKTLDGEC
+71 EC
-81 IIFDV
+81 IIFDF

-96 EKLANIPCFDRQEV
+96 EKISNIPCFDRQEV

-118 AATREATLQV
+118 AQTREATLQV

-175 IYAIKKELEK
+175 IYSIKKELEK

-211 NAGKSSLLNVLTSS
+211 NAGKSSLLNVLTCSD
-225 NVYEKDEL
+225 VYEKDEL

-242 RLTKDGKHSIL
+242 RLSKDGKFSIL

-258 GFIKNLPHT
+258 GFIKNLPHN
-267 LVDAFRS
+267 LIDAFRS

-287 VLDSSSIDIEEN
+287 VLDSSSDDVLEN
-299 YKTTTTVLEE
+299 YQTTVNVLEE
-309 IGANKNKRLI
+309 IGAEKNKRLI
-319 VLNKWDLIDTF
+319 VLNKWDLADSFQKIKLQEHFDN
-330 TQYRLKELFPQGIC
+330 PIC

-349 KQGMEELT
+349 KEGLEDLI
-357 NTIFEICMENQI
+357 NRIFEICMENQVQ
-369 KCFVPYENGKI
+369 CFVPYENGKI

-390 ISETNKDDGIDFT
+390 ISETNQETGILYNI
-403 VKTNPE
+403 KTNKE
-409 IENLLKEFLI
+409 VESVLREFLI

>member
-14 AFLVGFLDKNKSEEH
+14 AFLVGIQDNKIKTS
-29 SLAELKGLVKTLGME
+29 SCLTELKGLVKTLKME
-44 VCGEM
+44 VGGEI
-49 VITNVKP
+49 VITRVDP

-64 GKTEEIV
+64 GKVQEILEQVEETES
-71 HQVKTLDGEC
+71 EC
-81 IIFDV
+81 IIFDF

-96 EKLANIPCFDRQEV
+96 EKISNIPCFDRQEV

-118 AATREATLQV
+118 AQTREATLQV

-175 IYAIKKELEK
+175 IYSIKKELEK

-211 NAGKSSLLNVLTSS
+211 NAGKSSLLNVLTCSD
-225 NVYEKDEL
+225 VYEKDEL

-242 RLTKDGKHSIL
+242 RLSKDGKFSIL

-258 GFIKNLPHT
+258 GFIKNLPHN
-267 LVDAFRS
+267 LIDAFRS

-287 VLDSSSIDIEEN
+287 VLDSSSDDVLEN
-299 YKTTTTVLEE
+299 YQTTVNVLEE
-309 IGANKNKRLI
+309 IGAEKNKRLI
-319 VLNKWDLIDTF
+319 VLNKWDLADSF
-330 TQYRLKELFPQGIC
+330 QKMRLQEHFDNPIC

-349 KQGMEELT
+349 KEGLVDLI
-357 NTIFEICMENQI
+357 NRIFEICMENQVQ
-369 KCFVPYENGKI
+369 CFVPYENGKI

-390 ISETNKDDGIDFT
+390 ISETNQETGILYNI
-403 VKTNPE
+403 KTNKE
-409 IENLLKEFLI
+409 VESVLREFLI

>member
-14 AFLVGFLDKNKSEEH
+14 AFLVGIQDNKIKTS
-29 SLAELKGLVKTLGME
+29 SCLTELKGLVKTLKME
-44 VCGEM
+44 VGGEI
-49 VITNVKP
+49 VITRVDP

-64 GKTEEIV
+64 GKVQEILEQVEETES
-71 HQVKTLDGEC
+71 EC
-81 IIFDV
+81 IIFDF

-96 EKLANIPCFDRQEV
+96 EKISNIPCFDRQEV

-118 AATREATLQV
+118 AQTREATLQV

-175 IYAIKKELEK
+175 IYSIKKELEK

-211 NAGKSSLLNVLTSS
+211 NAGKSSLLNVLTCSD
-225 NVYEKDEL
+225 VYEKDEL

-242 RLTKDGKHSIL
+242 RLSKDGKFSIL

-258 GFIKNLPHT
+258 GFIKNLPHN
-267 LVDAFRS
+267 LIDAFRS

-287 VLDSSSIDIEEN
+287 VLDSSSDDVLEN
-299 YKTTTTVLEE
+299 YQTTVNVLEE
-309 IGANKNKRLI
+309 IGAEKNKRLI
-319 VLNKWDLIDTF
+319 VLNKWDLADSF
-330 TQYRLKELFPQGIC
+330 QKMKLQEHFNNAIC

-349 KQGMEELT
+349 KEGLEDLI
-357 NTIFEICMENQI
+357 NRIFEICMENQV

-390 ISETNKDDGIDFT
+390 ISETNQETGILYNI
-403 VKTNPE
+403 KTNKE
-409 IENLLKEFLI
+409 VENVLKDFLV

>member
-14 AFLVGFLDKNKSEEH
+14 AFLVGIQDNKIKTS
-29 SLAELKGLVKTLGME
+29 SCLTELKGLVKTLKME
-44 VCGEM
+44 VGGEI
-49 VITNVKP
+49 VITRVDP

-64 GKTEEIV
+64 GKVQEILEQVEETES
-71 HQVKTLDGEC
+71 EC
-81 IIFDV
+81 IIFDF

-96 EKLANIPCFDRQEV
+96 EKISNIPCFDRHEV

-118 AATREATLQV
+118 AQTREATLQV

-175 IYAIKKELEK
+175 IYSIKNELEK

-211 NAGKSSLLNVLTSS
+211 NAGKSSLLNVLTCSD
-225 NVYEKDEL
+225 VYEKDEL

-242 RLTKDGKHSIL
+242 RLSKDGKFPIL

-258 GFIKNLPHT
+258 GFIKNLPHN
-267 LVDAFRS
+267 LIDAFRS

-287 VLDSSSIDIEEN
+287 VLDSSSDDVLEN
-299 YKTTTTVLEE
+299 YQTTVNVLEE
-309 IGANKNKRLI
+309 IGAEKNKRLI
-319 VLNKWDLIDTF
+319 VLNKWDLADSF
-330 TQYRLKELFPQGIC
+330 QKMKLQEHFNNAIC

-349 KQGMEELT
+349 KDGLEDLI
-357 NTIFEICMENQI
+357 NRIFEICMENQVQ
-369 KCFVPYENGKI
+369 CFVPYENGKI

-390 ISETNKDDGIDFT
+390 ISETNQETGILYNI
-403 VKTNPE
+403 KTNKE
-409 IENLLKEFLI
+409 VESVLREFLV

>member
-14 AFLVGFLDKNKSEEH
+14 AFLVGIQDNKIKTS
-29 SLAELKGLVKTLGME
+29 SCLTELKGLVKTLKME
-44 VCGEM
+44 VGGEI
-49 VITNVKP
+49 VITRVDP

-64 GKTEEIV
+64 GKVQEILEQVEETES
-71 HQVKTLDGEC
+71 EC
-81 IIFDV
+81 IIFDF

-96 EKLANIPCFDRQEV
+96 EKISNIPCFDRQEV

-118 AATREATLQV
+118 AQTREATLQV

-175 IYAIKKELEK
+175 IYSIKKELEK

-211 NAGKSSLLNVLTSS
+211 NAGKSSLLNVLTCSD
-225 NVYEKDEL
+225 VYEKDEL

-242 RLTKDGKHSIL
+242 RLSKDGKFSIL

-258 GFIKNLPHT
+258 GFIKNLPHN
-267 LVDAFRS
+267 LIDAFRS

-287 VLDSSSIDIEEN
+287 VLDSSSDDVLEN
-299 YKTTTTVLEE
+299 YQTTVNVLEE
-309 IGANKNKRLI
+309 IGAEKNKRLI
-319 VLNKWDLIDTF
+319 VLNKWDLADSF
-330 TQYRLKELFPQGIC
+330 QKMRLQEHFDNPIC

-349 KQGMEELT
+349 KEGLEDLI
-357 NTIFEICMENQI
+357 NRIFEICMENQVQ
-369 KCFVPYENGKI
+369 CFVPYENGKI

-390 ISETNKDDGIDFT
+390 ISEKNQETGILYNIKTNKE
-403 VKTNPE
+403 VE
-409 IENLLKEFLI
+409 SVLREFLI

>member
-14 AFLVGFLDKNKSEEH
+14 AFLVGIQDNKIKTS
-29 SLAELKGLVKTLGME
+29 SCLTELKGLVKTLKME
-44 VCGEM
+44 VGGEI
-49 VITNVKP
+49 VITRVDP

-64 GKTEEIV
+64 GKVQEILEQVEETES
-71 HQVKTLDGEC
+71 EC
-81 IIFDV
+81 IIFDF

-96 EKLANIPCFDRQEV
+96 EKISNIPCFDRQEV

-118 AATREATLQV
+118 AQTREATLQV

-175 IYAIKKELEK
+175 IYSIKKELEK

-211 NAGKSSLLNVLTSS
+211 NAGKSSLLNVLTCSD
-225 NVYEKDEL
+225 VYEKDEL

-242 RLTKDGKHSIL
+242 RLSKDGKFSIL

-258 GFIKNLPHT
+258 GFIKNLPHN
-267 LVDAFRS
+267 LIDAFRS

-287 VLDSSSIDIEEN
+287 VLDSSSDDVLEN
-299 YKTTTTVLEE
+299 YQTTVNVLEE
-309 IGANKNKRLI
+309 IGAEKNKRLI
-319 VLNKWDLIDTF
+319 VLNKWDLADSF
-330 TQYRLKELFPQGIC
+330 QKMKLQEHFNNAIC

-349 KQGMEELT
+349 KEGLEDLI
-357 NTIFEICMENQI
+357 NRIFEICMENQV

-390 ISETNKDDGIDFT
+390 ISETNQDTGILYNI
-403 VKTNPE
+403 KTNKE
-409 IENLLKEFLI
+409 VESVLKDFLV